1 MEEENSGGRVWVDG
15 GGEEWGKRKDGLGK
29 SRAELE
35 KGRRG
40 RRKREGW
47 RRKKKEDWRRRGG
60 RERKGG

>member
-1 MEEENSGGRVWVDG
+1 MEEENSGGRVRVGG

-40 RRKREGW
+40 RRKRKDGGGEE
-47 RRKKKEDWRRRGG
+47 RRKRKERWRRR
-60 RERKGG
+60 RE

>member
-15 GGEEWGKRKDGLGK
+15 GGEEWGKRKDGLVK

-40 RRKREGW
+40 RRKR
-47 RRKKKEDWRRRGG
+47 
-60 RERKGG
+60 KGG